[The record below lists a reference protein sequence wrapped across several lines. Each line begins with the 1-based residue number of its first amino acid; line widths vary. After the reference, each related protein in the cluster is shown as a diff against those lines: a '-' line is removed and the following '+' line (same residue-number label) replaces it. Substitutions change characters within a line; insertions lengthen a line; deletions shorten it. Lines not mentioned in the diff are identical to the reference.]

1 MDLMGLEFDAA
12 GIVSTIATYGL
23 VIIVLLFLGGIGFFI
38 GKYYSFK
45 HDFTIKNITGERMLI
60 EHDKF
65 KLFKDRDGVQWLRLR
80 GRKENLPVPS
90 SECMDLTTKGKRSVT
105 AYFTED
111 GDFVY
116 SREKYPAGEIRGQ
129 VQKGMSHEELF
140 EGNEKVF
147 KKVKK
152 FYLYQQDSNITIESV
167 DPFPSTQRVLL
178 VNQIRKGEEE
188 KGFNWKDQ
196 IPLIA
201 SMGVLLIIFA
211 MVFVFWEDVT
221 APSIEVQDKIARQ
234 LEAMVDIAQS
244 QRDTALRIQS
254 VVSED
259 PSRIDIPN

>member
-1 MDLMGLEFDAA
+1 MELLGFNFDAA
-12 GIVSTIATYGL
+12 SIISTIATYGL
-23 VIIVLLFLGGIGFFI
+23 VIIVLVFFAAIALFVMRHF
-38 GKYYSFK
+38 SFK

-60 EHDKF
+60 EKDKF

-80 GRKENLPVPS
+80 GRKENLPVPP

-116 SREKYPAGEIRGQ
+116 SREKFSAEEMRE
-129 VQKGMSHEELF
+129 KTKEGMSKEEILD
-140 EGNEKVF
+140 GKKKVF
-147 KKVKK
+147 KKVTKY
-152 FYLYQQDSNITIESV
+152 YLYQQDSNINVESV
-167 DPFPSTQRVLL
+167 DPFPSTQRALL

-201 SMGVLLIIFA
+201 SAGVLLIIFA
-211 MVFVFWEDVT
+211 MVFIFWEDVT
-221 APSIEVQDKIARQ
+221 APSIEVQKELVKVSENMA
-234 LEAMVDIAQS
+234 DIAQA

-254 VVSED
+254 VVSEN
-259 PSRIDIPN
+259 PSSVEIPN